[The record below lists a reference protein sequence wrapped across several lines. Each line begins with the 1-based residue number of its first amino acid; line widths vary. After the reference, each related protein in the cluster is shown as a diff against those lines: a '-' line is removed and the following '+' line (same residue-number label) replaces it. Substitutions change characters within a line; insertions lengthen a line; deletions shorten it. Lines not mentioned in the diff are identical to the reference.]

1 MRNQA
6 KIARRRAIIE
16 ERLRYSDDSY
26 VIWANAQNLEVKLWS
41 LRDLEMCWKKCK
53 LRPRGNNTTLRRSL
67 RIWKPRFQVL
77 VDWLAANMKDEALWS
92 PRPRRIQKNRKGNC
106 GKSMNISAQCTAK
119 PTVPRD
125 TSIYKENK
133 PPSPSNN
140 LQFVVQQFS
149 LLDL

>member
-26 VIWANAQNLEVKLWS
+26 VIWANAQNLE
-41 LRDLEMCWKKCK
+41 
-53 LRPRGNNTTLRRSL
+53 PRGNNTTLRRSL